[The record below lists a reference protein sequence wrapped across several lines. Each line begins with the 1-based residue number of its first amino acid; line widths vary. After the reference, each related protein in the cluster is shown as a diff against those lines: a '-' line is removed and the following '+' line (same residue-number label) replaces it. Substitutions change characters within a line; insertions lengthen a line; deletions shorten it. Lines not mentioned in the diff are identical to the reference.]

1 MKRRLQFTLD
11 VLTDGSLHTGDGT
24 LFLSVWKKP
33 SYTSEAS
40 SNGEAASNWIVENMK
55 TNPPLARYAISGLG
69 DGTARLSADQR
80 FKLAPTRAAFLPNP
94 ESWDGLSA
102 LLLAIFTAG
111 SPSLHVVSDDSERME
126 QLAQLVLGRHKDLS
140 IPTCQVPISDA
151 DDDDY
156 SKSPWW
162 KVYDDEF
169 LIAHAQIWDSKKR
182 KLSFIYSLFENG
194 DPIMNLLIVPPGCRN
209 DIHGNLEKELDRS
222 SLPVIQ
228 GDSPLKIDLVIILN
242 PDSAPII
249 KGGIPVLFTAPA
261 KNGDCDP
268 GLFVKSRKV
277 ATHLHS
283 SLPWIFRG
291 DISPT
296 ATDETSTIE
305 KSSIYR
311 LRSCTSI
318 LLATS
323 DGDSPAIRYQVI
335 DRSSDMLDRDI
346 TTEDW
351 ATTIASME
359 ELCPQPEKIEVDDEN
374 EIDLEDE
381 DGEDSEPGE
390 AQGSDAS
397 NPDAMKEPH
406 LLVLGTGC
414 ASPSAIRGACGNAII
429 FPSQNPQQSSMD
441 ILLVDCGEAVAS
453 MFERYVD
460 GSIQLSDISTIW
472 ISHAHLDHYGGI
484 PTLIR
489 ILQKQFEVEESR
501 NQHVS
506 KRLRREYRPPRIV
519 APSKVLRYL
528 DIVLRCRRGVP
539 QGSTLSTLN
548 NHRSLFLP
556 RTQEDPTFLEG
567 PWSWFQNIKVYHSC
581 CPSYGLL
588 VGYDVV
594 LPGGRRTT
602 RFLCVSG
609 DTRPCGALAR
619 ACRHAMASR
628 YSSELFLLHEA
639 TFQEEEKA
647 SAEKKKHSTIK
658 EAIQVGYDIPAS
670 RILLTHFSQ
679 RYVSLNHKTSA
690 TEDKDVS
697 HQPKSSLSS
706 NQLSIPV
713 GLAMDGCYV
722 KL

>member
-11 VLTDGSLHTGDGT
+11 VMTDGSLHTGDGT

-33 SYTSEAS
+33 NYTSEA
-40 SNGEAASNWIVENMK
+40 NTSNWIVENMK

-111 SPSLHVVSDDSERME
+111 SPSLHVVSDNSERME

-151 DDDDY
+151 DDDES
-156 SKSPWW
+156 SKSSWW

-169 LIAHAQIWDSKKR
+169 LIAHAQVSDSKKR
-182 KLSFIYSLFENG
+182 KLSFIYSLLENG
-194 DPIMNLLIVPPGCRN
+194 DPVMNLLIVPPDCRN
-209 DIHGNLEKELDRS
+209 NAHGNLEKELDLDRS

-228 GDSPLKIDLVIILN
+228 GDSPLKIDLVIMLN
-242 PDSAPII
+242 PNPGNVPII
-249 KGGIPVLFTAPA
+249 KGDIPVLFTAPA
-261 KNGDCDP
+261 KSGDCDP

-296 ATDETSTIE
+296 TTGEASTIGE
-305 KSSIYR
+305 NSINR

-323 DGDSPAIRYQVI
+323 DDDSPAIRYQVI
-335 DRSSDMLDRDI
+335 DRRSDILDRDI
-346 TTEDW
+346 ATEDW
-351 ATTIASME
+351 ATTIESME
-359 ELCPQPEKIEVDDEN
+359 ELCPKPEKIEVDDEN
-374 EIDLEDE
+374 EIDLEEE
-381 DGEDSEPGE
+381 DGEDSEP
-390 AQGSDAS
+390 S

-453 MFERYVD
+453 MFERYAD

-484 PTLIR
+484 PTLMR
-489 ILQKQFEVEESR
+489 ILQKQFEVEQSR
-501 NQHVS
+501 NQHVT

-528 DIVLRCRRGVP
+528 DIVLRCRQGVP
-539 QGSTLSTLN
+539 QGSTLSTSN
-548 NHRSLFLP
+548 NHRPLFLP

-567 PWSWFQNIKVYHSC
+567 PWSWFQNIKVFHSC

-609 DTRPCGALAR
+609 DTRPCGALVR

-639 TFQEEEKA
+639 TFQEEEQA

-690 TEDKDVS
+690 TEDK
-697 HQPKSSLSS
+697 SSLSS